1 MKITE
6 VTARTDEAAAS
17 AAAPAAQ
24 AAGKG
29 VGRYIIP
36 GVGAAL
42 GAQDAYSRYKKGD
55 YAGAA
60 ISGVGAAASLIPGVG
75 GLVGGLGSAGLNA
88 MRDKART
95 GSYFPD
101 EEEQAAAV
109 AKDKTAQA
117 TPAATTTQA
126 AAPAPKLPP
135 GADPKVFA
143 LQQQLIAKGAKIT
156 ADGKM
161 GPQTQTAM
169 KQFPDVKLAESIK
182 ENKMTEAEKIAAL
195 RARLTQLESQQ
206 QIDEFGGVAAKVGN
220 MINKFKTGISNPRST
235 NLPSGQNVAQ
245 KAGAAVAQNPGK
257 VAAAG
262 ATAGALGTAALMP
275 GADKPAAVA
284 TPVPDR
290 KPPTVVTPVPDRKPP
305 TLASEKPPAG
315 SSANPPANAGGALSK
330 EEEAELASLAAE
342 LEKEMGRIPELDALL
357 LKHQKIRG
365 SIPQP

>member
-275 GADKPAAVA
+275 GADKPAAPAAVA
-284 TPVPDR
+284 
-290 KPPTVVTPVPDRKPP
+290 TPVPDRKPP

-330 EEEAELASLAAE
+330 DEEAELAGLAAE